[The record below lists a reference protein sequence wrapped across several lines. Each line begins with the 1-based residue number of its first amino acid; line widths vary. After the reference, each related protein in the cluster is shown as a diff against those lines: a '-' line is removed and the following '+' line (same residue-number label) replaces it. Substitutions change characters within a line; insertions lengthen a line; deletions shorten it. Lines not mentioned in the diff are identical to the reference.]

1 MLFTP
6 RAHHAWNGVKKFMG
20 EAYATGRKFAGTLDG
35 YANLARRV
43 LGAAAPMLQ
52 DLGANNALA
61 SGVRGLTEYDKV
73 RQSVMETDQSARGH
87 FSRIAKAAPELF

>member
-1 MLFTP
+1 MLFSP
-6 RAHHAWNGVKKFMG
+6 RAHNAWHGVKKFMG

-43 LGAAAPMLQ
+43 LGAAAPMLT
-52 DLGANNALA
+52 DLGANDALA

-73 RQSVMETDQSARGH
+73 RKTVMDTDQSARGH
-87 FSRIAKAAPELF
+87 LNRLAKAAPELF